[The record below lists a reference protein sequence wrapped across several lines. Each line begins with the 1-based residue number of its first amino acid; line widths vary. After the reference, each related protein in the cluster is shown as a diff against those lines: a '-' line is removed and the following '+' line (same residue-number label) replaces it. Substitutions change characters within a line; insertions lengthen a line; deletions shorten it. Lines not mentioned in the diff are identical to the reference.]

1 MRTHLGIRWLTG
13 SWRPGF
19 LLAACLCLGGVAV
32 ATPLHSREGGEVDE
46 AVERFRE
53 ALLSVQ
59 RAFIEP
65 VEADRLVDAAL
76 AGMRDH
82 LDRHTHL
89 LSPRDLESLQTASG
103 RSVGLGADLDWDTA
117 YPRIRDLYAGSP
129 AERAGLRPA
138 DRLLTADGVDLAS
151 IGEEAAK
158 ALLKGHEGDTLT
170 ILALNPAGDLLRVT
184 ATFSRLDEPALE
196 ARRLHDGQLGYLL
209 VRRFSRGVT
218 GQIEAVLNRWT
229 LDPPKALV
237 IDLRDCPGGFLDE
250 GIRAADL
257 FLLPGSP
264 ISYTRGRLAGESVT
278 YRALTPARMPMLPV
292 AVLVDSLTASSAE
305 LFAGALQGNGRAV
318 LVGEPTYGKRTIQ
331 RIQPMSG
338 GGAMKVTS
346 AWFGTPADTTEGVRC
361 DAPPCLGSDALGG
374 FGSEAPGHS
383 DSGVPSGVE
392 GGPANEARRGLR
404 LEPDRRLTRQV
415 LPAPFESLRAEGL
428 LQRFLGDQTLFL
440 ETLTP
445 QSPWRHAHPAA
456 TLDRLSVGVTPLT
469 GSSGWAPGGPPG
481 GPPGGAPEFRT
492 WLGQLADRLAAWGCS
507 ELASVGALD
516 DSSRPIPAEL
526 HRFWMLDWAEER
538 WGTAFSA
545 ELRLETD
552 PWVTTAWNAA
562 IGSTSSAYLTV
573 SSY

>member
-1 MRTHLGIRWLTG
+1 MRTYLGIRWLTG
-13 SWRPGF
+13 SWRRGF
-19 LLAACLCLGGVAV
+19 LLAACLCLGGIVN
-32 ATPLHSREGGEVDE
+32 ATPLHPVGSVEGGEVDE

-53 ALLSVQ
+53 ALLSIQ
-59 RAFIEP
+59 SAFIEP
-65 VEADRLVDAAL
+65 VEADQLVDAAL

-184 ATFSRLDEPALE
+184 ATFSRLDEPAVE

-209 VRRFSRGVT
+209 IRRFSRGVT

-229 LDPPKALV
+229 LDPPEALV

-257 FLLPGSP
+257 FLSPGSP
-264 ISYTRGRLAGESVT
+264 ISHTCGRLAGESVT
-278 YRALTPARMPMLPV
+278 YRALTPARLPMLPV

-346 AWFGTPADTTEGVRC
+346 AWFGTPADTPDGVRN
-361 DAPPCLGSDALGG
+361 DAPDCLGSDALGG

-383 DSGVPSGVE
+383 DSGAPSGVE
-392 GGPANEARRGLR
+392 DGSANEARHGLR

-415 LPAPFESLRAEGL
+415 LPTPFESLRAEGL
-428 LQRFLGDQTLFL
+428 LQRFLGDQTLSL

-445 QSPWRHAHPAA
+445 QSPWRRAHPAA
-456 TLDRLSVGVTPLT
+456 TLDRLSEVRAPLT
-469 GSSGWAPGGPPG
+469 GSSGSAPGSPP
-481 GPPGGAPEFRT
+481 AFRM
-492 WLGQLADRLAAWGCS
+492 WLGQLTDRLAEWGGS
-507 ELASVGALD
+507 ALASVGALG

-526 HRFWMLDWAEER
+526 HRLWMLDWVEER

-552 PWVTTAWNAA
+552 PWVTAAWNAA
-562 IGSTSSAYLTV
+562 TGSTSSAYLTA